1 MEISEDA
8 RRAEVNR
15 DELVDSE
22 HAEDEDETGVHVYL
36 EKIQEEEVASVHQL
50 GTALGR
56 QIAPFIDDIQ
66 LVQIFNRKRQA
77 VRSTRDVRAQ
87 QQYMHTVSII
97 KDKLGNKFKELTS
110 QIEDWKMSFLHEQGT
125 HPSPSDVPEQIAQTM
140 RHSVLKKIAFHECKL
155 TFN

>member
-1 MEISEDA
+1 MHT
-8 RRAEVNR
+8 AEVNQ

-36 EKIQEEEVASVHQL
+36 KKIQEEEVAPVYKL

-56 QIAPFIDDIQ
+56 QIAPFIDNIK
-66 LVQIFNRKRQA
+66 LVQRFDRKRQA

-97 KDKLGNKFKELTS
+97 KDKLGNKFKELIT
-110 QIEDWKMSFLHEQGT
+110 QIEDWKMSFYHEQGT
-125 HPSPSDVPEQIAQTM
+125 HPSPSDVPEQIAQAM
-140 RHSVLKKIAFHECKL
+140 RRHFVLEKIAFHEWKL